1 MFAVYL
7 VHIGFLQ
14 AELIS
19 IYAHIFPLNRRLQ
32 VSLVELTYDFVYL
45 YCNGPLADQDVH
57 IQRAK
62 LENNLVKVI
71 LSVCHIGRN

>member
-1 MFAVYL
+1 MYL

-19 IYAHIFPLNRRLQ
+19 IYAHIFPLNLRLQ
-32 VSLVELTYDFVYL
+32 VSLVELTYDYVYL
-45 YCNGPLADQDVH
+45 YCDGPMADQGVH

-62 LENNLVKVI
+62 
-71 LSVCHIGRN
+71 